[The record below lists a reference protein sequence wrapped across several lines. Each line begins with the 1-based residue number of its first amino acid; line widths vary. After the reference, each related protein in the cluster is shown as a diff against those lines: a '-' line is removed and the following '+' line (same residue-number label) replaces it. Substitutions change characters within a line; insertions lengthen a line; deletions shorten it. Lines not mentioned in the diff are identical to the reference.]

1 MNRIRKNNS
10 FFILFLIIAI
20 SFFFIGI
27 SLNVQA
33 EEISLEEALSWGIEN
48 NSSIKEI
55 KNSIENIERSLNL
68 IDTEYGFKTNISANP
83 II

>member
-33 EEISLEEALSWGIEN
+33 EEISLEEALSWG
-48 NSSIKEI
+48 
-55 KNSIENIERSLNL
+55 
-68 IDTEYGFKTNISANP
+68 
-83 II
+83 